1 MTKRYGDA
9 QWKVGV
15 VLIVG
20 MQLWASGAGERRQ
33 DEGGGRVVGARLFG
47 APRRTPGAS
56 PGGAFGAC
64 NRPPSP
70 PLPATCKSQQKNAR
84 PRTNHVCETSKK
96 CGLSRLKCD
105 QRGDLHA
112 VSRGC
117 GRTIRRLAGRVDR
130 GGRWHGSATAGR
142 IQAAVDNRGIVESA
156 ARHGCS
162 WADVT
167 QMVVKADAREAQ
179 DHWRRAWRGT
189 ANRHVERVV

>member
-1 MTKRYGDA
+1 ME
-9 QWKVGV
+9 
-15 VLIVG
+15 
-20 MQLWASGAGERRQ
+20 S
-33 DEGGGRVVGARLFG
+33 GGGVDSRNAALGLGRRREKTGRGWRTRRRGAFVRG
-47 APRRTPGAS
+47 PTPNSGGFS
-56 PGGAFGAC
+56 GGAFGAC

-84 PRTNHVCETSKK
+84 PRTNQVCETSKK